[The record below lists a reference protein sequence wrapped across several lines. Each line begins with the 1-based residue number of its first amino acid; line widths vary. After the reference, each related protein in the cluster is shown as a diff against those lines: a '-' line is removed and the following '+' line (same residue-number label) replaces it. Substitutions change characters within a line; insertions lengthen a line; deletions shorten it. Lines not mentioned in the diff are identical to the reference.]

1 MSFAQNLTAGGR
13 GGYLNGVDVLWRR
26 AEFTTCPP
34 RSTVPSKLV
43 YLVPTLYE
51 EAKSQDT
58 TTHILLGDIER
69 YRISEDKQ
77 SVTGVNGEP
86 VTVSQGSAVGVFVA
100 SLLKAGFSDDK
111 LPRIVEGDP
120 LEFSCLVGQR
130 FHVIQTKNLTAK
142 TQRIDKN
149 TGVAYDRTHTVVS
162 AILEP
167 AEGAASVSRGNG
179 STGTGTGTVAAVI
192 ETEKLLLKLLTNT
205 PGGSLGRIDAQKA
218 IASMPGLPHAQ
229 RAQAMKDIQSPLFLD
244 RLQEIQLDDKGALFL
259 PGHTLANIP
268 F

>member
-1 MSFAQNLTAGGR
+1 MSFAQNLKAGGG

-43 YLVPTLYE
+43 YLVPTLHE
-51 EAKSQDT
+51 EAKGQDT
-58 TTHILLGDIER
+58 TTHMLLGGTER

-77 SVTGVNGEP
+77 SVTGVSAGP
-86 VTVSQGSAVGVFVA
+86 VEVSQGSAVGVFVA

-130 FHVIQTKNLTAK
+130 FHVIRTKNLTAK

-149 TGVAYDRTHTVVS
+149 TGIAYDRTHTVVS

-179 STGTGTGTVAAVI
+179 SAGTDTGTVVF
-192 ETEKLLLKLLTNT
+192 ETEKLLRTLLINT

-218 IASMPGLPHAQ
+218 IASMPGLLHAQ

-244 RLQEIQLDDKGALFL
+244 RLQELQLDDTGALFL
-259 PGHTLANIP
+259 PDHALANIP